1 MTHSAVILGCEG
13 LWLSR
18 DEKAFFRE
26 ARPWAFILFARNIN
40 DAAQV
45 TALTSE
51 LRDAVGY
58 DAPILI
64 DQEGGR
70 VQRMRGPIW
79 REWMPPLDQM
89 KRGGP
94 RAMELRYRLIA
105 HELRAV
111 GIDVNCAPT
120 ADVARADTHPFL
132 RNRLY
137 AETPGAVA
145 EAARAVAKGLIA
157 GGVLPVVKHIP
168 GHGAGVT
175 DSHKELPR
183 VTLDRAT
190 LDAVDF
196 AAFRDLSDL
205 PLGMTAHVVYEALGS
220 KCDTDP
226 YFERGVPA
234 TMDVNVINLIREDI
248 GFKGALMTD
257 DLSMGALPGPI
268 GERAARAK
276 QAGVD
281 LILHC
286 NGDLAE
292 MADVVAR
299 SGALDGAAKER
310 TDAALAVRKA
320 PDPLDIEQA
329 ESDLADLL
337 NGEVYAHSR
346 RTGGTRQHR

>member
-1 MTHSAVILGCEG
+1 MTHSATILGCAG
-13 LWLSR
+13 LEVTAR
-18 DEKAFFRE
+18 ERAFFRE
-26 ARPWAFILFARNIN
+26 ARPWGFILFARNVN
-40 DAAQV
+40 DAAQLS
-45 TALTSE
+45 ALTAQ

-70 VQRMRGPIW
+70 VQRMRAPIW
-79 REWMPPLDQM
+79 REWMSPLDQM
-89 KRGGP
+89 KGAKPGCGP

-137 AETPGAVA
+137 GETPGAVI
-145 EAARAVAKGLIA
+145 EAARAVADGLLA

-168 GHGAGVT
+168 GHGAAVT
-175 DSHKELPR
+175 DSHKVLPR
-183 VTLDRAT
+183 VTLDWDT
-190 LDAVDF
+190 LETVDF
-196 AAFRDLSDL
+196 EVFHALKDL
-205 PLGMTAHVVYEALGS
+205 PLGMTAHIVYEVLGS
-220 KCDTDP
+220 TL
-226 YFERGVPA
+226 PA
-234 TMDVNVINLIREDI
+234 TMDVNVIDIIREDI
-248 GFKGALMTD
+248 GFNGALMTD

-281 LILHC
+281 LVLHC
-286 NGDLAE
+286 NGELSE
-292 MADVVAR
+292 MEDVVAR
-299 SGALDGAAKER
+299 SGTPYGPSKLR
-310 TDAALAVRKA
+310 TDAALSARKP
-320 PDPLDIEQA
+320 PDPLDIERL

-337 NGEVYAHSR
+337 NGEVYAR
-346 RTGGTRQHR
+346 AGGTSEHR